1 MGTFSF
7 AFVRWSCDFP
17 IRLRR
22 VGWRRRPHRVFWL
35 VVRSCYFA
43 MLLASFL
50 RMSEKLW
57 SSGLGS
63 DDAHEDVQGR
73 ALAHRCQHAMESK
86 AWPHVML
93 LSRLARNWQRTMSS
107 YRLRCCGRIWSTLK
121 QAGAVTA
128 YGKGCSS
135 CRFSRAHRCL
145 GQACSTIF
153 RWFGLQ
159 EKALQV
165 PYARDLWNQSLYG
178 QLQLGHPTI
187 FCAMV
192 MFHPDG
198 ALSIWSCYSSMEWIQ
213 AGKSPIYR
221 YYTRPES
228 LMIVSRRLAPV
239 MDRLFAAV
247 FVKRSSWWR
256 KDPFFTVC
264 DWASCF

>member
-1 MGTFSF
+1 MATFSF

-43 MLLASFL
+43 VPLAFFL
-50 RMSEKLW
+50 RMSEKSW
-57 SSGLGS
+57 SSGLGW
-63 DDAHEDVQGR
+63 DDAHEDAQGR
-73 ALAHRCQHAMESK
+73 ALAHRCQHAMVSK
-86 AWPHVML
+86 ASRRVQL
-93 LSRLARNWQRTMSS
+93 LFRLARNWLQTMSS
-107 YRLRCCGRIWSTLK
+107 YQLRCCGRIWSTLK

-128 YGKGCSS
+128 YGKGCLSY
-135 CRFSRAHRCL
+135 RFSRAHRCL
-145 GQACSTIF
+145 RRACSTIF

-159 EKALQV
+159 EKALLV

-178 QLQLGHPTI
+178 QLRLGHPTM

-213 AGKSPIYR
+213 AGKSRRCR

-228 LMIVSRRLAPV
+228 LMIASGRLAPV

-247 FVKRSSWWR
+247 FVRRSSW
-256 KDPFFTVC
+256 
-264 DWASCF
+264 